1 MTKEEFIKD
10 LIEEATRTNETF
22 LQYVKNAR
30 VYGFDLPLRE
40 VIAKVAVF
48 SAEAQIFAKRESLK
62 ADDP

>member
-10 LIEEATRTNETF
+10 LIDEATRTNERF
-22 LQYVKNAR
+22 LQYVKNSR

-48 SAEAQIFAKRESLK
+48 AAEAQIFAKRESLK
-62 ADDP
+62 VDDP